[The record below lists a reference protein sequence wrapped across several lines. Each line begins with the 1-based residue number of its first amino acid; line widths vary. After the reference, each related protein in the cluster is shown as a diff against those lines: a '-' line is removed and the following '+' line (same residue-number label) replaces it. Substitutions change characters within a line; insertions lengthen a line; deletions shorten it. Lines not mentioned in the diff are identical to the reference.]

1 MPRRTRLVL
10 AALVAAAF
18 AAAPLGSAT
27 AAPGGAQGAA
37 NHSSG
42 ESDAAQHD
50 HKPAGTGSGRKIG

>member
-1 MPRRTRLVL
+1 MPRRTRFVI

-37 NHSSG
+37 ADSSG
-42 ESDAAQHD
+42 ESDAALTH